1 MKVIKALIFAEINS
15 GVVISTS
22 NLISFYKNKKL
33 HKKDSCARIYEYR
46 FVDWYYK
53 GAYFGGDDDFTNKT
67 WKKKVKQLKREEKL
81 KIFI

>member
-1 MKVIKALIFAEINS
+1 MKVIKALVLAEINT
-15 GVVISTS
+15 GVVINTS
-22 NLISFYKNKKL
+22 NLISFYKNGNL
-33 HKKDSCARIYEYR
+33 HKKDGCARIYTDR

-53 GAYFGGDDDFTNKT
+53 GKYYGGDNEFTNKS